1 MTPANNPLREGLQF
15 VASDDLLRDDVRTLG
30 ALVGE
35 LLAEQCGPAFLAQV
49 EDIRR
54 LAIRRREQGEPV
66 DALAARLA
74 EAPQGEAVQLVRAFA
89 AYFGAI
95 NLAERVHRIRRRR
108 DYQRQGDAP
117 QPGGLQAVLR
127 DLRDPASVLL
137 SCRR

>member
-66 DALAARLA
+66 DALATRLA
-74 EAPQGEAVQLVRAFA
+74 QAPQG
-89 AYFGAI
+89 
-95 NLAERVHRIRRRR
+95 
-108 DYQRQGDAP
+108 
-117 QPGGLQAVLR
+117 
-127 DLRDPASVLL
+127 
-137 SCRR
+137 